1 MRKAEKSNGILLQL
15 AEKRVDHRGTIA
27 VGHDEPRGGGGGA
40 DLDQRNV
47 ETRPLAKSFAKKRSI
62 TWKLLPQSLRRDKIP
77 SNFVSVISIFF
88 YILNEQAYVRD
99 QRTSRLQR
107 GGR

>member
-15 AEKRVDHRGTIA
+15 AEKRVDHRGTVA

-47 ETRPLAKSFAKKRSI
+47 ETRPGTERRSREDPAYPRLSK
-62 TWKLLPQSLRRDKIP
+62 WDIP
-77 SNFVSVISIFF
+77 SC
-88 YILNEQAYVRD
+88 R
-99 QRTSRLQR
+99 
-107 GGR
+107 